1 MKERK
6 NIYNNRDKEKK
17 GGGGR
22 AYLNPYKRL
31 FIFFTTQ
38 GHVMRKAKNSK

>member
-22 AYLNPYKRL
+22 AYKFESLQTSIY
-31 FIFFTTQ
+31 FFYDA
-38 GHVMRKAKNSK
+38 RSRNEESKK